1 MKRTLT
7 ILFFIALAIEVVGI
21 YLDSDIKWMSRPLVT
36 TMMIIYYAVISRAK
50 APLLLLGLVAALLG
64 DMFLLIPEGAGF
76 TLWAFVFILTYLIIA
91 AFYNKIRQGS
101 IASSS
106 YPMLIGATVLV
117 GAVGAYIFS
126 NTDQLKILLTIQAIA
141 GLLMIALSI
150 LRVKKLPGYQMVIL
164 GSVLFVAGHL
174 LTSVFHMVMDIEYG
188 SLIAALLY
196 GGGIYLIVE
205 GSVKGDEVLVQL

>member
-7 ILFFIALAIEVVGI
+7 ILFFIALVAEVVGI
-21 YLDSDIKWMSRPLVT
+21 YLDSDIKWMTRPLVT
-36 TMMIIYYAVISRAK
+36 TMMIIYYAVISEAK

-64 DMFLLIPEGAGF
+64 DMFLLLPEGAGF
-76 TLWAFVFILTYLIIA
+76 TLWAFVFILTYVIIA
-91 AFYNKIRQGS
+91 TLYNKVRQGT

-106 YPMLIGATVLV
+106 YPMLIGAVVLV
-117 GAVGAYIFS
+117 GGIGAYIFT
-126 NTDQLKILLTIQAIA
+126 NTDQLKILLAIQALA

-150 LRVKKLPGYQMVIL
+150 LRVKKLPGYQMVVL

-174 LTSVFHMVMDIEYG
+174 LTSVFHMVTDIEYG
-188 SLIAALLY
+188 TLLAAILY
-196 GGGIYLIVE
+196 GIGIYLIVE